1 MKYIGK
7 IIGYPTKLFVNN
19 RIYIPKEYLHFYGIS
34 EINDELFFKTSD
46 RQLFYQPSYLC
57 RKEAHPYKSCSI
69 IGGLVTLPISWV
81 REHRL
86 KHGDILF
93 LLGTTAGIL
102 VLTK

>member
-7 IIGYPTKLFVNN
+7 IISYPTKLFVNN

-57 RKEAHPYKSCSI
+57 RKEAIHTSLAP
-69 IGGLVTLPISWV
+69 
-81 REHRL
+81 
-86 KHGDILF
+86 
-93 LLGTTAGIL
+93 LLGDWLLYLFRGLENTG
-102 VLTK
+102 